1 MLLPATSFWGDRL
14 KASGIHLALSLPLAA
29 LAARPDFWQPC
40 APAIPDVLKAA
51 KPVAFFKSRFA
62 SRAADIDRA
71 LASMARAPQAVV
83 YLPMAGRKDFWTVFL
98 DPAAAAVLRFMP
110 LDSF

>member
-14 KASGIHLALSLPLAA
+14 KASGIHLA
-29 LAARPDFWQPC
+29 

-51 KPVAFFKSRFA
+51 KPVAFLKSRFA

-98 DPAAAAVLRFMP
+98 DPAAAAVLGFMP

>member
-14 KASGIHLALSLPLAA
+14 KASGIHLA
-29 LAARPDFWQPC
+29 

-51 KPVAFFKSRFA
+51 KPVAFLKSRFA

-71 LASMARAPQAVV
+71 LASMARTPLAVV
-83 YLPMAGRKDFWTVFL
+83 DLPMAGRKDFWTVFL
-98 DPAAAAVLRFMP
+98 DPAAAPVLRFMP

>member
-14 KASGIHLALSLPLAA
+14 KASGIHLA
-29 LAARPDFWQPC
+29 

-51 KPVAFFKSRFA
+51 KPVAFLKSRFA

-71 LASMARAPQAVV
+71 LASSGRTPLAVV
-83 YLPMAGRKDFWTVFL
+83 DLPMAGRKDFWTVFL
-98 DPAAAAVLRFMP
+98 DPAAAPVLRFMP

>member
-14 KASGIHLALSLPLAA
+14 KASGIHLA
-29 LAARPDFWQPC
+29 

-51 KPVAFFKSRFA
+51 KPVAFLKSRFA

-83 YLPMAGRKDFWTVFL
+83 TCPWRAAKTFGRCFWTRQ
-98 DPAAAAVLRFMP
+98 PHQCS
-110 LDSF
+110 DSCRWIHFEQK

>member
-14 KASGIHLALSLPLAA
+14 KASGIHLA
-29 LAARPDFWQPC
+29 

-51 KPVAFFKSRFA
+51 KPVAFLKSRFA

>member
-14 KASGIHLALSLPLAA
+14 KASGIHLA
-29 LAARPDFWQPC
+29 

-51 KPVAFFKSRFA
+51 KPVAFLKSRFA

-71 LASMARAPQAVV
+71 LASRGRAPQA
-83 YLPMAGRKDFWTVFL
+83 
-98 DPAAAAVLRFMP
+98 AAVLGFMP

>member
-14 KASGIHLALSLPLAA
+14 KASGIHLA
-29 LAARPDFWQPC
+29 

-51 KPVAFFKSRFA
+51 KPVAFLKSWFA

-71 LASMARAPQAVV
+71 LASSGRAPQAVV
-83 YLPMAGRKDFWTVFL
+83 DLPMAGRKDFWTVFL
-98 DPAAAAVLRFMP
+98 DPAAAAVLGFMP

>member
-14 KASGIHLALSLPLAA
+14 KASGIHLA
-29 LAARPDFWQPC
+29 

-51 KPVAFFKSRFA
+51 KPVAFLKSRFA

-71 LASMARAPQAVV
+71 LASMARAPLAVV
-83 YLPMAGRKDFWTVFL
+83 DLPMAGRKDFWTVFL